1 VQGASPQKVAVTVA
15 GPSLRSAGI
24 TNALGDPM
32 LTLVRQS
39 DGAVI
44 ASNDNW
50 QAGATAPQLQAA
62 GFAPASALE
71 PGVLLS
77 LDPGAYTVIVQGVS
91 NTTGVAVVG
100 VFAVP

>member
-1 VQGASPQKVAVTVA
+1 
-15 GPSLRSAGI
+15 
-24 TNALGDPM
+24 M
-32 LTLVRQS
+32 LTVVRQS

-50 QAGATAPQLQAA
+50 GDSATAADLQAA
-62 GFAPASALE
+62 GFAPASPLE

-77 LDPGAYTVIVQGVS
+77 LDPGAYTVIVQGVG

-100 VFAVP
+100 VFAAP